1 MAEQENNHDQIDVDV
16 LIGRADSEL
25 LLNNGTAAELI
36 LREAYAVVYDK
47 LTPLHL
53 TVIEILQKLTEALEM
68 QGKVAESA
76 EIQKFIAEML
86 TTGSSNALAL

>member
-1 MAEQENNHDQIDVDV
+1 MAERSNHDQIDV
-16 LIGRADSEL
+16 LIRRADSEL

-36 LREAYAVVYDK
+36 LRDAYAVVYAE

-53 TVIEILQKLTEALEM
+53 KVIEILRKLTEALEM

-76 EIQKFIAEML
+76 EIQKFIEEML
-86 TTGSSNALAL
+86 TTNNSNALAR

>member
-1 MAEQENNHDQIDVDV
+1 MAEQENNHDQIDV

-36 LREAYAVVYDK
+36 LREAYAVVYDE

-53 TVIEILQKLTEALEM
+53 KVIEILRKLIEALEM

-76 EIQKFIAEML
+76 EIQKLIAEML
-86 TTGSSNALAL
+86 PTGNSNALAR